1 MSQLYYNMSSKI
13 LTLHLKNST
22 NVEYEW
28 FANTYYQNGHV
39 LDTLLDPDYMG
50 DTGFDIHCPQSII
63 VPAKSISFKIPL
75 GLHISAHIIHY
86 SGMDINKKT
95 PSSFE
100 LWPRSSCGS
109 KTPLRLSNSIG
120 LIDKQY
126 RGEIIAIV
134 DNLSEQDYHIEQG
147 DRLFQ
152 LVAPGHLPILS
163 MVLDK
168 DQQLDKTE
176 RGEKGFGSTGK

>member
-1 MSQLYYNMSSKI
+1 MTSKI
-13 LTLHLKNST
+13 LTLHLKKSSNLD
-22 NVEYEW
+22 EQW
-28 FANTYYQNGHV
+28 FTDTYYQNGRV
-39 LDTLLDPDYMG
+39 LDTLLDPEYMG
-50 DTGFDIHCPQSII
+50 DTGFDIHCPQSMT

-75 GLHISAHIIHY
+75 GIHISAHIIHY

-126 RGEIIAIV
+126 RGEIMAIV
-134 DNLSEQDYHIEQG
+134 DNLSEQDYHIEKG

-163 MVLDK
+163 VILDK
-168 DQQLDKTE
+168 EQELDTTD

>member
-1 MSQLYYNMSSKI
+1 MTSKI
-13 LTLHLKNST
+13 LTLHLKKSSNLD
-22 NVEYEW
+22 EQW
-28 FANTYYQNGHV
+28 FTDTYYQNGRV
-39 LDTLLDPDYMG
+39 LDTLLDPEYMG
-50 DTGFDIHCPQSII
+50 DTGFDIHCPQSMT

-75 GLHISAHIIHY
+75 GIHISAHIIHY

-95 PSSFE
+95 QSSFE

-126 RGEIIAIV
+126 RGEIMAIV
-134 DNLSEQDYHIEQG
+134 DNLSDQDYHIEKG

-163 MVLDK
+163 VILDK
-168 DQQLDKTE
+168 EQELDTTD